1 MLRPPYLLC
10 AFWLLCPV
18 TAVAQ
23 QPPAV
28 RSFEQLRTTVPRV
41 ASDSGLQLRVRWRTE
56 APVADPTE
64 TNSQFDLVS
73 LQAVDV
79 PVRPERAP
87 QISSATLVLVGVDD
101 AGQELD
107 WRVMRD
113 PRIVRSE
120 LNSDYTL
127 KSEKL
132 YYVDISFMVVLP
144 DTPALTSLRLYSVR
158 SRNGQLVAVALG
170 TLAVRRAK

>member
-1 MLRPPYLLC
+1 M
-10 AFWLLCPV
+10 W
-18 TAVAQ
+18 
-23 QPPAV
+23 
-28 RSFEQLRTTVPRV
+28 
-41 ASDSGLQLRVRWRTE
+41 
-56 APVADPTE
+56 
-64 TNSQFDLVS
+64 
-73 LQAVDV
+73 
-79 PVRPERAP
+79 PERAP

-120 LNSDYTL
+120 LNSDHML

-132 YYVDISFMVVLP
+132 YYVDISFTVVLP
-144 DTPALTSLRLYSVR
+144 DTPALTGLRLYSVR
-158 SRNGQLVAVALG
+158 SRNGQLVADALG

>member
-1 MLRPPYLLC
+1 
-10 AFWLLCPV
+10 
-18 TAVAQ
+18 
-23 QPPAV
+23 
-28 RSFEQLRTTVPRV
+28 
-41 ASDSGLQLRVRWRTE
+41 
-56 APVADPTE
+56 
-64 TNSQFDLVS
+64 
-73 LQAVDV
+73 
-79 PVRPERAP
+79 
-87 QISSATLVLVGVDD
+87 
-101 AGQELD
+101 
-107 WRVMRD
+107 MRD

-158 SRNGQLVAVALG
+158 SRNDRLVAVALG